1 MKIGFILQIV
11 FDIILIVLNG
21 YLGFTSKSIYLFV
34 AFLWCIWLLIHI
46 LLLNRFKSG
55 EINEIL
61 LCSINN

>member
-21 YLGFTSKSIYLFV
+21 YLGFTSKSVYLFV

-46 LLLNRFKSG
+46 LLLNRFK
-55 EINEIL
+55 
-61 LCSINN
+61 